1 MTGSP
6 TILAYF
12 AAWSIYGRSY
22 FVSDIPGDRITDINY
37 ALANIGSD
45 GRIAI
50 GDPWGDTEKTFSGD
64 TWDQP
69 LRGNFN
75 QLIKLK
81 EKYPHLR
88 PHISVGGWVII
99 FSFILCFIQQSVCIF
114 LLQTWSGKFSDIALS
129 DESLS
134 KFAVSRVEF
143 IQKYAFDGIDLDW

>member
-1 MTGSP
+1 MAGSP
-6 TILAYF
+6 IILAYF

-22 FVSDIPGDRITDINY
+22 FVSDIPGDRITHINY
-37 ALANIGSD
+37 ALANIGSN

-50 GDPWGDTEKTFSGD
+50 GGPWGDTEKTFSGD

-88 PHISVGGWVII
+88 TLISVGGWAII
-99 FSFILCFIQQSVCIF
+99 FSFILYVSFNNQFVFFCCRHGLEIF
-114 LLQTWSGKFSDIALS
+114 RYCS
-129 DESLS
+129 E
-134 KFAVSRVEF
+134 
-143 IQKYAFDGIDLDW
+143 